1 MSVVGVLSN
10 VLRSNRRACSHCGSK
25 GLYPCPGPF
34 GELSGILG
42 RVRYACRDCRRHT
55 WLSPGAG
62 IWHPDELEAPQ
73 PDEPALELEAPRP
86 DEPALELEA
95 PRPPGAT
102 SLFDALD
109 IHAVQPTPPRPDL
122 RALDRK
128 LARGR
133 RTRKNQ

>member
-1 MSVVGVLSN
+1 MLVVRVLSN
-10 VLRSNRRACSHCGSK
+10 VLRSNGRACSHCGSK
-25 GLYPCPGPF
+25 ALYPCSGPF

-55 WLSPGAG
+55 WLSSGTV
-62 IWHPDELEAPQ
+62 ISHPDELEAPQ

-86 DEPALELEA
+86 PDASGVFE
-95 PRPPGAT
+95 
-102 SLFDALD
+102 ALD
-109 IHAVQPTPPRPDL
+109 VHAAQPPPPRPDL
-122 RALDRK
+122 RALDRQ